1 MNILSNLVA
10 GKRYIF
16 TRINH
21 KKFNATFVDI
31 TDTTL
36 RVTLYQDKIYKRELN
51 RNSIWTMPIEWII
64 AVKPYPLLKQFTSF
78 IRDCLSKQKREAK
91 QERLKE
97 NVDEAQ
103 RIEVFRLNSVDG
115 SRRSLFA
122 RSASNNRPVYI
133 QPNVIDT
140 AYLRDKIN
148 KM

>member
-16 TRINH
+16 TRINN

-91 QERLKE
+91 QERL
-97 NVDEAQ
+97 
-103 RIEVFRLNSVDG
+103 
-115 SRRSLFA
+115 FA

>member
-16 TRINH
+16 TKQNNKH
-21 KKFNATFVDI
+21 FNATFVDI

-78 IRDCLSKQKREAK
+78 IKHCLSKRKREAK